1 MTTSTSLSSVN
12 YQVAYEIRLQD
23 ALEEGMLCPFH
34 YVGVQDFEFSADSDQ
49 ATIDEFNAAWAK
61 KADAKNLT
69 GRVLELLS
77 SHERVAYILQATEY
91 YGYSGDTFTRLGLLC
106 ERRRS

>member
-1 MTTSTSLSSVN
+1 MTATPERNDDFNIFELFN

-61 KADAKNLT
+61 KPTPKTLPAA
-69 GRVLELLS
+69 S
-77 SHERVAYILQATEY
+77 
-91 YGYSGDTFTRLGLLC
+91 
-106 ERRRS
+106 